1 MRILKLVIWDLDQ
14 TILSGIFEEGD
25 EELNSAAT
33 RVMARLQA
41 RGTLQ
46 ALATHNPSELVQTA
60 LKKYGWSGLFVQ
72 TEAGLIPKVTMVGR
86 ILDALSISAL
96 DAAFVDEDE
105 FERDSIAVQV
115 RGISAWSIE
124 KLEAY
129 LDHNKYLVTAAG
141 RRRQEMYI

>member
-60 LKKYGWSGLFVQ
+60 LKKYGWAGLFVQ
-72 TEAGLIPKVTMVGR
+72 TEAGLNPKVTMVR
-86 ILDALSISAL
+86 SILDTPSISAL
-96 DAAFVDEDE
+96 YSAFVDADE
-105 FERDSIAVQV
+105 FERDSIAVPM
-115 RGISAWSIE
+115 RGISALSVE
-124 KLEAY
+124 S
-129 LDHNKYLVTAAG
+129 AA
-141 RRRQEMYI
+141 